1 MKSQAWVSKYGSW
14 AVITGASDGVG
25 KATARHLAEVGLNLV
40 LVARRRDVLEQ
51 ISDEIIKHFNIQTLV
66 IDADLSQP
74 DEVDKVIVQTQSLD
88 VGLLVAAAGFG
99 TSGKFLD
106 MPLNREL
113 NMLDLNCRAVLA
125 MSYHFGTR
133 FAQQGRGGIVLFS
146 SLVAFQGVPLS
157 ANYAA
162 TKAYNQSLAEGLHR
176 EFAPLGVD
184 VLASA
189 PGPIHSGFAE
199 RANMQMSMALSPDV
213 VARATLNALGRKTTV
228 RPGFLS
234 KFLIGSL
241 GFLPRPLRVR
251 VMEQIMQ
258 GMTQHQELNTATPD
272 IP

>member
-1 MKSQAWVSKYGSW
+1 MKSQEWVSKYGSW

-25 KATARHLAEVGLNLV
+25 KAIAEHLAKAGLNLV

-51 ISDEIIKHFNIQTLV
+51 LSDDVIKHFNIQTRV
-66 IDADLSQP
+66 IDADLSRP
-74 DEVDKVIVQTQSLD
+74 ESVDEVIAQTQSLD

-106 MPLNREL
+106 MSLNREL

-125 MSYHFGTR
+125 MSYHFGAR
-133 FAQQGRGGIVLFS
+133 FARQGRGGIVLFS

-189 PGPIHSGFAE
+189 PGPINSGFAE
-199 RANMQMSMALSPDV
+199 RANMQMGMALSPEV
-213 VARATLNALGRKTTV
+213 VARSTLNALGRKTTV
-228 RPGFLS
+228 RPGLLS

-241 GFLPRPLRVR
+241 SFLPRPVRVQ
-251 VMEQIMQ
+251 VMEQIMKS
-258 GMTQHQELNTATPD
+258 MTQHQKLNTVVQDTP
-272 IP
+272 